1 MVRRTSARCL
11 PPARPI
17 RTARPMAPAAGRAL
31 LWLACTAVVGPAH
44 AWPDKPIRMVA
55 VSAPGGSTDLLA
67 RLYAS
72 RLGPLLGQQILIDN
86 RAGGGGMI
94 ASELV
99 ARAPADGYTLLFAHT
114 SHSVLPS
121 MHMIIVPRW

>member
-1 MVRRTSARCL
+1 MLCRSSVSYL

-17 RTARPMAPAAGRAL
+17 RTPRRITPAASRAL
-31 LWLACTAVVGPAH
+31 LWLACAAAAAPAH

-72 RLGPLLGQQILIDN
+72 RLGPLLG
-86 RAGGGGMI
+86 RPSRSRPMI
-94 ASELV
+94 
-99 ARAPADGYTLLFAHT
+99 
-114 SHSVLPS
+114 
-121 MHMIIVPRW
+121 